1 MMGIKK
7 TIGNK
12 RQYIQLILKKAI
24 SKRDQVLLR
33 VSNPP
38 LLLQENLTSTFVY
51 LSQLVKDR
59 KLASCGYSW
68 RNCWCLILK
77 AEFVNII
84 MVFKILEGMS
94 RKKYIKESIK
104 VQRRLR
110 EMSESTGETVSKY
123 KHKRGRKWL
132 TLFLEHSDR
141 RKTSSV
147 RDQMPSTPSRQ
158 WITKSSL
165 T

>member
-59 KLASCGYSW
+59 KLASCGYS
-68 RNCWCLILK
+68 
-77 AEFVNII
+77 
-84 MVFKILEGMS
+84 
-94 RKKYIKESIK
+94 
-104 VQRRLR
+104 
-110 EMSESTGETVSKY
+110 
-123 KHKRGRKWL
+123 
-132 TLFLEHSDR
+132 
-141 RKTSSV
+141 
-147 RDQMPSTPSRQ
+147 
-158 WITKSSL
+158 
-165 T
+165 